1 MIQPRVTIPMN
12 SRDQGNRGS
21 CVAFSLAGI
30 KGNLSNHLLSPEYAY
45 LATVHQSPTW
55 TPNAGLDVR
64 IAIAATKMGLPED
77 HHFPYQHSEPGLPLP
92 VLPTGVPLHG
102 PDLAL
107 AALDLDK
114 IKQWLGLG
122 RPVGVLVSTTQ
133 SFMCPID
140 GVVAFETNVF
150 PGRHAVVIV
159 GYGHDQSG
167 TEHYLICNSWGVAW
181 GVNGHAWVPN
191 SYLTAH
197 ASCIYGA
204 DK

>member
-1 MIQPRVTIPMN
+1 VIRAHVTIPMN

-30 KGNLSNHLLSPEYAY
+30 KGHLSTHLLSPEYAY
-45 LATVHQSPTW
+45 LATAHQSPAW

-64 IAIAATKMGLPED
+64 IAIAATATGLPED
-77 HHFPYQHSEPGLPLP
+77 CHFPYEQSEPMLPLP
-92 VLPTGVPLHG
+92 ALPTGFPLHG
-102 PDLAL
+102 PDLIL
-107 AALDLDK
+107 APLDPDK
-114 IKQWLGLG
+114 IKQWLDIG
-122 RPVGVLVSTTQ
+122 RPVGVLVSTTR
-133 SFMCPID
+133 SFMCPTD

-181 GVNGHAWVPN
+181 GVNGHAWVPV

>member
-1 MIQPRVTIPMN
+1 MIQAHVTIPMN
-12 SRDQGNRGS
+12 SRDQGSRGS

-30 KGNLSNHLLSPEYAY
+30 KGTPSNLLLSPEYAY
-45 LATVHQSPTW
+45 LATVHQSPAW

-64 IAIAATKMGLPED
+64 IAIAATATGLPED
-77 HHFPYQHSEPGLPLP
+77 HHFPYQQNEPGQPLP
-92 VLPTGVPLHG
+92 PIPSGFSLHG
-102 PDLAL
+102 PDLTLL
-107 AALDLDK
+107 ATDLGK

-133 SFMCPID
+133 SFMRPID

-159 GYGHDQSG
+159 GYGHDQPG
-167 TEHYLICNSWGVAW
+167 TEHYLICNSWGVSW
-181 GVNGHAWVPN
+181 GVNGHAWVPH
-191 SYLTAH
+191 SYLTTH

>member
-1 MIQPRVTIPMN
+1 MIQAHVTIQMN

-30 KGNLSNHLLSPEYAY
+30 KGVPSNLLLSPEYAY
-45 LATVHQSPTW
+45 LATVHQSPAW
-55 TPNAGLDVR
+55 KPNAGLDVR
-64 IAIAATKMGLPED
+64 IAIAATGTGLPED
-77 HHFPYQHSEPGLPLP
+77 HHFPYQQNEPGQPLP
-92 VLPTGVPLHG
+92 PMPSGLSLHG
-102 PDLAL
+102 PDLTL
-107 AALDLDK
+107 FAADLDK

-133 SFMCPID
+133 SFMRPID
-140 GVVAFETNVF
+140 GVVAFEANVF

-159 GYGHDQSG
+159 GYGHDQLG
-167 TEHYLICNSWGVAW
+167 TEHYLICNSWGVSW
-181 GVNGHAWVPN
+181 GVNGHAWVPH
-191 SYLTAH
+191 SYLTTH